1 MFQVIVIVQHQEI
14 ISVFDCFEKA
24 IDYAQLQGRSW
35 TLRKVK

>member
-1 MFQVIVIVQHQEI
+1 MLQVVITVQDQEI